1 MPIYMVCMIILY
13 SIENISSTTLDLN
26 DPSRSKFRVIQY
38 TKENVITTII
48 YPKKNEP
55 ITQVNDGQYLLFT
68 PWYFEKIVSVKI
80 IRFKFSKEVLVLV
93 DLENAVT
100 SPEKYFSKGQGPF
113 VPIDI
118 ENFEL
123 KLECLSNKPKY
134 DPSKIVIP
142 GKGPNAQTR
151 FKQKIKKKLRS
162 KLLKEQRIASHDIIN
177 PPEEPPSEIFSEI
190 LSDSETDTE
199 SGTKSDEPT
208 QQTEKQQEPRELE
221 PETIT
226 VELESDE
233 EDHESDLSDIDL
245 LISSDEEI
253 ETEKVDKRKLKRDR
267 QRKDKPEPEK
277 TDKNVDIVAQ
287 ALAEEGIDLEKEIVG
302 REVDKIIE
310 KSKITKETQTDIP
323 TGSIETQTD
332 VLEIEDID
340 TQTDIKEIED
350 IDTQTDIKEI
360 EDIDTQTDV
369 PTKESS
375 IQTDVPTGSIE
386 TQTDIPTDSID
397 TQTDIPTD
405 SIDTQTDIQEVENI
419 DTQTDIQEVENIE
432 TQTDIQQLE
441 DIGVQTIGNFS
452 DLTEVTKKPEPEL
465 HKRKPGRP
473 RKQKSEPELHKRKR
487 GRPRKQKPEPELP
500 KRRPGRPRKQKS
512 EQPELPK
519 RRPGRPR
526 KHKSEPESD
535 HSEQSTQPHPQEQ
548 ETDDSIKAL
557 GPSPEKRPFS
567 FDIYCED
574 RDAEDELRRRSKRF
588 RSEPLESHEQEDTTD
603 AVVSSGAGAPPP
615 PGDGSEPSDGPG
627 DCPPP
632 EQDQDDAV
640 LVQLNK
646 ERILYLEDPG
656 SNKGVNYEHEIND
669 GIPTLIIRAKPHKT
683 ITHIFENGLI
693 ICEAK
698 KGSKLLSLSAF
709 SYYNEFILVEII
721 FKTPMAS
728 YNRYF
733 RKHGGDWKE
742 VNIKDFEVYYQD
754 LRGNVIMIEEMMV
767 DISLP
772 IDPSKIFSKSSEKN
786 GIITTILM
794 PLPGFFI
801 KQVTNGAN
809 IVWSSNFRRCLAI
822 TMTSR
827 NGDMP
832 RLLML
837 EISGPNDGVT
847 EELHFH
853 RIGDKFSLISS
864 KLYDTV
870 VYEESPDYDFESP
883 TKSPQLIETDHS
895 SIFIS
900 SKDSI
905 SSESTTEQT
914 PFEKFTL
921 DPETIP
927 VEVESDDD
935 EVPIDLTI
943 KQKSKAPESTE
954 QTEPETI
961 TLDLLSSHDE
971 EEDSE
976 SKTPKSFVEH
986 TEPETITVDL
996 LSSDDEEPID
1006 LSIKHKSKASESH
1019 VEHTKPE
1026 TITVEISSDEEP
1038 TQQTETPTQELEP
1051 ETITVEISSDEEVL
1065 DGWTT
1070 DGDTDYDY
1078 SVGQRDDFILA
1089 PLQVI
1094 NNENCIEG
1102 IHKGVPYRTYTP
1114 PKGILFDRILSGNQ
1128 TAWKALEGCGTNYV
1142 RLFFVLG
1149 IPRFGFFRLI
1159 NLLDNDT
1166 RKIFIIQSQGE
1177 LWNIVHEVHF
1187 LEAFYDL
1194 IEPLPSS
1201 SSSQE
1206 SSESSTDTELTQLP
1220 Q

>member
-48 YPKKNEP
+48 YPKKNES
-55 ITQVNDGQYLLFT
+55 ITQVNDGQFLLFT

-80 IRFKFSKEVLVLV
+80 IRFKFSEEALVLV
-93 DLENAVT
+93 NLENAVT

-142 GKGPNAQTR
+142 GKGPNAQTS

-177 PPEEPPSEIFSEI
+177 PPAEPPSEIFSEI
-190 LSDSETDTE
+190 LSDSETDPE

-208 QQTEKQQEPRELE
+208 QTTQLTNEPTELE
-221 PETIT
+221 PETIP
-226 VELESDE
+226 VELESDD
-233 EDHESDLSDIDL
+233 EDHESEISDIDP

-253 ETEKVDKRKLKRDR
+253 ETEKVDKRKLKGDR
-267 QRKDKPEPEK
+267 QRKDKQESEQH
-277 TDKNVDIVAQ
+277 DKNVDIVAQ

-310 KSKITKETQTDIP
+310 KYKITKETQTDIP

-332 VLEIEDID
+332 IQQLENID
-340 TQTDIKEIED
+340 TQTDIQEVED
-350 IDTQTDIKEI
+350 IETQTDL
-360 EDIDTQTDV
+360 
-369 PTKESS
+369 
-375 IQTDVPTGSIE
+375 PTGSIE
-386 TQTDIPTDSID
+386 I
-397 TQTDIPTD
+397 
-405 SIDTQTDIQEVENI
+405 QTDIQEVENI
-419 DTQTDIQEVENIE
+419 DTQTDIPTGSIE
-432 TQTDIQQLE
+432 TQTDIQEVEDIDIQTDIQEVE
-441 DIGVQTIGNFS
+441 DIGIQTIGNFS
-452 DLTEVTKKPEPEL
+452 DITEVTKKHEKPEVP
-465 HKRKPGRP
+465 KRRPGRP
-473 RKQKSEPELHKRKR
+473 RKHKPEPEQPKRKRGRPRKHKPEPEQPKRKR
-487 GRPRKQKPEPELP
+487 GRPRKQKPEPE
-500 KRRPGRPRKQKS
+500 
-512 EQPELPK
+512 
-519 RRPGRPR
+519 
-526 KHKSEPESD
+526 SD
-535 HSEQSTQPHPQEQ
+535 HSEESTQPHPQEQ
-548 ETDDSIKAL
+548 ETEDSIKAL

-574 RDAEDELRRRSKRF
+574 RDAEDELRRRAKRF

-603 AVVSSGAGAPPP
+603 AGVSSGAGAPPP

-632 EQDQDDAV
+632 EQDQDDTV

-693 ICEAK
+693 ICEAE

-772 IDPSKIFSKSSEKN
+772 IDPSKIFSKTSEKN

-870 VYEESPDYDFESP
+870 VYEESPDYDFEST

-905 SSESTTEQT
+905 SSESTNEQT
-914 PFEKFTL
+914 PIEKFTL
-921 DPETIP
+921 QPETIHL
-927 VEVESDDD
+927 EISSD
-935 EVPIDLTI
+935 EEEPIDLSI
-943 KQKSKAPESTE
+943 KHKSKAPESVAE
-954 QTEPETI
+954 PTEPETI

-971 EEDSE
+971 EHEDSE
-976 SKTPKSFVEH
+976 SKTPKSVFEQ
-986 TEPETITVDL
+986 TEPETITLDL

-1051 ETITVEISSDEEVL
+1051 ETITVELSSDEEVL

-1078 SVGQRDDFILA
+1078 SVVQRDDFILV

-1128 TAWKALEGCGTNYV
+1128 TAWKALEGCGTDYV

-1206 SSESSTDTELTQLP
+1206 SSEPSSDT
-1220 Q
+1220 

>member
-1 MPIYMVCMIILY
+1 MMV
-13 SIENISSTTLDLN
+13 
-26 DPSRSKFRVIQY
+26 V
-38 TKENVITTII
+38 
-48 YPKKNEP
+48 
-55 ITQVNDGQYLLFT
+55 
-68 PWYFEKIVSVKI
+68 
-80 IRFKFSKEVLVLV
+80 
-93 DLENAVT
+93 
-100 SPEKYFSKGQGPF
+100 
-113 VPIDI
+113 
-118 ENFEL
+118 L
-123 KLECLSNKPKY
+123 KLSHIIFTLFLYRVK
-134 DPSKIVIP
+134 
-142 GKGPNAQTR
+142 
-151 FKQKIKKKLRS
+151 F
-162 KLLKEQRIASHDIIN
+162 AS
-177 PPEEPPSEIFSEI
+177 SEI
-190 LSDSETDTE
+190 LYLDNLDNPNFYTIKIVEDRLTKIMILSTPEDKITEIRSKRKLIWGSDRGEYVKCFTRFSFE
-199 SGTKSDEPT
+199 
-208 QQTEKQQEPRELE
+208 
-221 PETIT
+221 
-226 VELESDE
+226 
-233 EDHESDLSDIDL
+233 
-245 LISSDEEI
+245 SSDKTLITIEI
-253 ETEKVDKRKLKRDR
+253 GNAVDEAMKFIYVSGNFYKYINKSEFEDYYKSFCSVFIKIPPGKLPIPRLKKNVKTEKVDKRKLKRDR
-267 QRKDKPEPEK
+267 QRKDKPQSEQH
-277 TDKNVDIVAQ
+277 DKNVDIVSQ
-287 ALAEEGIDLEKEIVG
+287 SLAEEGIDLEKKIVG
-302 REVDKIIE
+302 REEPTQQTTQHTQPTTEPTELEPETITVELESDDEEIDE
-310 KSKITKETQTDIP
+310 SNVSKPKESDGILTQNRYTQTDI
-323 TGSIETQTD
+323 Q
-332 VLEIEDID
+332 EIEDIGIQTD
-340 TQTDIKEIED
+340 VPTKESSIQTDVQTKESSIQTDIKEIED
-350 IDTQTDIKEI
+350 IDTQTDIQTKESSIQTDIKEI
-360 EDIDTQTDV
+360 EDIDTQTDIQ
-369 PTKESS
+369 TKESS
-375 IQTDVPTGSIE
+375 I
-386 TQTDIPTDSID
+386 
-397 TQTDIPTD
+397 
-405 SIDTQTDIQEVENI
+405 
-419 DTQTDIQEVENIE
+419 QTDIQEVENIE
-432 TQTDIQQLE
+432 TQTNIPTGSIETQTDIQQLE
-441 DIGVQTIGNFS
+441 NIQTQTIGNFS

-465 HKRKPGRP
+465 HKRRPGRP
-473 RKQKSEPELHKRKR
+473 RKQEQPELPKRKR
-487 GRPRKQKPEPELP
+487 GRPRKQKPETKKTWLLRPRNHKTETKKTWLLRPRKQKPEPELP

-632 EQDQDDAV
+632 EQDQDDTV

-921 DPETIP
+921 DPETIHLEISSSSEEEP
-927 VEVESDDD
+927 L
-935 EVPIDLTI
+935 DLSQYYT
-943 KQKSKAPESTE
+943 KHTKSEAEHIE

-971 EEDSE
+971 ELEDEPIDLTIKHKSKVPE
-976 SKTPKSFVEH
+976 SHEQ
-986 TEPETITVDL
+986 TEPETITVGS
-996 LSSDDEEPID
+996 LSSDDDEDKDSD
-1006 LSIKHKSKASESH
+1006 LSDIELQ
-1019 VEHTKPE
+1019 
-1026 TITVEISSDEEP
+1026 ISSDDEDHTHQDVIILGSEPSEESHKEDNNSSTIVRTESTKP
-1038 TQQTETPTQELEP
+1038 QPDISTEDTHTQT
-1051 ETITVEISSDEEVL
+1051 
-1065 DGWTT
+1065 
-1070 DGDTDYDY
+1070 DTDIDKKTR
-1078 SVGQRDDFILA
+1078 SSL
-1089 PLQVI
+1089 PL
-1094 NNENCIEG
+1094 
-1102 IHKGVPYRTYTP
+1102 KKRPY
-1114 PKGILFDRILSGNQ
+1114 KQD
-1128 TAWKALEGCGTNYV
+1128 
-1142 RLFFVLG
+1142 
-1149 IPRFGFFRLI
+1149 
-1159 NLLDNDT
+1159 
-1166 RKIFIIQSQGE
+1166 
-1177 LWNIVHEVHF
+1177 
-1187 LEAFYDL
+1187 
-1194 IEPLPSS
+1194 
-1201 SSSQE
+1201 
-1206 SSESSTDTELTQLP
+1206 
-1220 Q
+1220 